1 MAIKCHYFILSDKSP
16 DTATSTVCMLSA
28 FLGKFQN
35 IEIWLKKMK
44 SSWKWLYNVKFSW
57 LVAKNL
63 A

>member
-1 MAIKCHYFILSDKSP
+1 MAIKCHYFTLSDKSP

-44 SSWKWLYNVKFSW
+44 SSWKWLYNVKFS
-57 LVAKNL
+57 
-63 A
+63 